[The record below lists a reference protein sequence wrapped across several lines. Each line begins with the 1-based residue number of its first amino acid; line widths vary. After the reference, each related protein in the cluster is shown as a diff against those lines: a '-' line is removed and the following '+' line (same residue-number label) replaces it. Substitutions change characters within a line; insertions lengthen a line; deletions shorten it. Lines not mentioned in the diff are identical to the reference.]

1 MTAYR
6 ANFIKGRI
14 NRAVFW
20 LCLVMMVIIAVVA
33 RLAFNTGHGLSE
45 GILVIFCIPRLH
57 DIGRSGWHVLWGVG
71 TELIVMGMGL
81 AFLPLALFPLAAG
94 VATLLVFGLLIV
106 LGCLKGDPAAN
117 RFGEPPPP
125 GLGSKAKVAA

>member
-6 ANFIKGRI
+6 SNFIKGRM

-20 LCLVMMVIIAVVA
+20 LCLVMMLVIAVVA
-33 RLAFNTGHGLSE
+33 RLVFNTGHGLSE
-45 GILVIFCIPRLH
+45 GILVVFCIPRLH
-57 DIGRSGWHVLWGVG
+57 DVGRSGWHVLWGVG
-71 TELIVMGMGL
+71 VELIVMGLGL
-81 AFLPLALFPLAAG
+81 AFLPLVLFPLAAG
-94 VATLLVFGLLIV
+94 VATLLVLGLLIV